1 MNRPALGSDNEPRR
15 QYSFGEFILDLDRG
29 ILTRRGEEVPLRPK
43 SFEALTHLVEHHGQ
57 LVSKS
62 SLIEAVWPDAVVGD
76 NSLAQC
82 VFDIRRA
89 LGDDSQ
95 QLLRTKA
102 RRGYISTPRVT
113 SLTSGFPVES
123 AILSAPEPHRRKF
136 KTAMIVIGVL
146 VGVATVLILTLSL
159 RRPLKPVL
167 AYEPITNFTDSA
179 VSPSLSPDGQLLA
192 FIRGEYTFGGPGEI
206 FVKLL
211 PDGEPVELTHDDL
224 DKRGT
229 PQFSHDGARIAYAA
243 HKPQSGWQTWVVPA
257 MGGQPHLL
265 LTNASGLSWI
275 GVESKDSRLLFS
287 ELTGVGDQMAIV
299 SSTESRSQHRTVY
312 LPPQMGMAHRSYLS
326 PDGKQVLIAEMD
338 RGSWLPCR
346 LIPFLGGSPGR
357 QVGPMSAHCTD
368 AAWAPD
374 GKSMYFSA
382 DAGNGLHIWRQ
393 DFPDGV
399 PEQVTSGVTEE
410 EGIAVAPDGRSFFTS
425 IGATQSSV
433 WFHDSR
439 GDRQITSEGYGFLPS
454 LSADG
459 KKLYYLLRAKKQT
472 GFLTGELWI
481 ADLESEQRQR
491 LLPDFLMQH
500 YAISPDG
507 QRAVFVAYHDRGQSQ
522 VWITALDGRSAPRQ
536 IASID
541 ARKAYFGGDGHVLFL
556 GEEKGTKFVYR
567 VKENGSEPQKLVRIE
582 AAASLFSVS
591 PDGKWVAMPGTS
603 DDMVWPAIVYPVDG
617 GSSKLLCLPCASGND
632 VERTGPPG
640 VSWSP
645 DGKFLYLKF
654 QDSIYAI
661 PLRPGQMLPA
671 IPSLGFR
678 SKQDIAA
685 LPNVRVIPE
694 RGAFP
699 GTDPSIYAFTKVT
712 TQRNI
717 YRVLLR

>member
-1 MNRPALGSDNEPRR
+1 VNRPALGSDNEPRR

-102 RRGYISTPRVT
+102 RRGYIFTPRVT

-179 VSPSLSPDGQLLA
+179 VSPSLSPDGRLLA

-257 MGGQPHLL
+257 MGGQPHLF

-357 QVGPMSAHCTD
+357 QVGPMSAH
-368 AAWAPD
+368 
-374 GKSMYFSA
+374 
-382 DAGNGLHIWRQ
+382 
-393 DFPDGV
+393 
-399 PEQVTSGVTEE
+399 
-410 EGIAVAPDGRSFFTS
+410 
-425 IGATQSSV
+425 
-433 WFHDSR
+433 
-439 GDRQITSEGYGFLPS
+439 
-454 LSADG
+454 
-459 KKLYYLLRAKKQT
+459 
-472 GFLTGELWI
+472 
-481 ADLESEQRQR
+481 
-491 LLPDFLMQH
+491 
-500 YAISPDG
+500 
-507 QRAVFVAYHDRGQSQ
+507 
-522 VWITALDGRSAPRQ
+522 
-536 IASID
+536 
-541 ARKAYFGGDGHVLFL
+541 
-556 GEEKGTKFVYR
+556 
-567 VKENGSEPQKLVRIE
+567 
-582 AAASLFSVS
+582 
-591 PDGKWVAMPGTS
+591 
-603 DDMVWPAIVYPVDG
+603 
-617 GSSKLLCLPCASGND
+617 
-632 VERTGPPG
+632 
-640 VSWSP
+640 
-645 DGKFLYLKF
+645 
-654 QDSIYAI
+654 
-661 PLRPGQMLPA
+661 
-671 IPSLGFR
+671 
-678 SKQDIAA
+678 
-685 LPNVRVIPE
+685 
-694 RGAFP
+694 
-699 GTDPSIYAFTKVT
+699 
-712 TQRNI
+712 
-717 YRVLLR
+717 